1 MTSSDSY
8 LSLPVFNIQCISV
21 ISGMDGDCFINSC
34 FSSLSNSTA
43 EHTNISATNAAS
55 RKYADPK
62 LNAECY
68 VMLERLSIDFEKSY
82 TYRSTKKPRV
92 FTILSDSEEEIESKV
107 VNLKKKKKKVPIQ
120 GTKRLLRLSDSEDE
134 AITHKNKK
142 RIALNDLRLQPSKM
156 SSEFVTEKSLNTPEG
171 LRVIQRT
178 TSSKDKK
185 EIKALTQYE
194 QTKIEEI
201 TLSSDEEDSP
211 IPPVLVPFHPD
222 SPSDTESNASSTDD
236 DMPSISTQSNI
247 TPPAITS
254 QEEEKEISEAIETK
268 EEKLKNL
275 LASGRFKSKEKST
288 KPTRPLPFVSRR
300 GETFRQR
307 ESTNFK
313 KKKPSTLRRKIEEDQ
328 DLTSYNN
335 SVRLAHQKNGSSTTS
350 GVNFQPVSTMGN
362 KFHEQIPTYK
372 PLIPQPRPVKVYKY

>member
-1 MTSSDSY
+1 
-8 LSLPVFNIQCISV
+8 
-21 ISGMDGDCFINSC
+21 MDGDCFINSC
-34 FSSLSNSTA
+34 FSSMSNSTP
-43 EHTNISATNAAS
+43 ELTNISRTNAAS
-55 RKYADPK
+55 KKYADPK
-62 LNAECY
+62 LNAVCK
-68 VMLERLSIDFEKSY
+68 VMIERLRLPIDFEKSY

-92 FTILSDSEEEIESKV
+92 FTNFSDSEEEMESKM
-107 VNLKKKKKKVPIQ
+107 VNLKKTKEKVPIK

-134 AITHKNKK
+134 AITHKDKK
-142 RIALNDLRLQPSKM
+142 RIALNDLGLHPSKM

-171 LRVIQRT
+171 LRVIRRT
-178 TSSKDKK
+178 TSSKG
-185 EIKALTQYE
+185 EENITSLTQYL

-201 TLSSDEEDSP
+201 TLSSDEEDSEP
-211 IPPVLVPFHPD
+211 NIPPVLVPFQPD
-222 SPSDTESNASSTDD
+222 SPLDTESNASSTDD

-268 EEKLKNL
+268 EEKLENL

-288 KPTRPLPFVSRR
+288 KPTRPRPFVSRR
-300 GETFRQR
+300 GKTFRQS

-335 SVRLAHQKNGSSTTS
+335 SVRLAHKKNGSSTTS

-372 PLIPQPRPVKVYKY
+372 PLIPQPRPVKVYKF